1 MTLRQLDAIC
11 WGPQESCVGFTPPP
25 AALGYPKS
33 FSTTAASPAH
43 YLTTSALAAYGSGN
57 ADFAGLVVEVV
68 RATNGPTGEKGAK
81 VRREV
86 KQYTHASKRLTIDAL
101 DWSTGAGDSFNLLW
115 GGHPFWCEDTGGS
128 QRTVRD
134 ATRDEAAGFWEGAA
148 EMGGPYVRCR
158 RGGVNSTTQ
167 ALVSNFSSLGRLSC
181 ASLGA
186 STVIGELYEVAWW
199 PETSSPPIPVN
210 QPRVDRKPVT
220 GRSGIQQGVAGLR
233 EGGGPI
239 ELFFRGPG
247 RSRICAAPE
256 CDIPFGA
263 VMDVTAGNSALDTVA
278 VAPSSVS
285 TVMMTSGN
293 GTVDYMYLVADRAVV
308 VAKSTTSGYIDASP
322 KMRTAPKSTERI
334 RLMRTYRPSEGLNYA
349 MFIRQWFG
357 KEVEQLLVGC
367 VPKIKIAFKR
377 GDYIRITCEFQVADW
392 VSTDKGHTNA
402 DISRQ
407 VSAKLSTV
415 VPRATNDVRINL
427 GDVELEP
434 REGEI
439 DLGLDV
445 QPHENLAAPNG
456 TDGFQLVDANPTGK
470 ISVWLDAD
478 SKEMYRDFIAG
489 AAKTLLVQL
498 GAAPGDPGILAFY
511 SYAVEYTG
519 AEHGEQG
526 GQRVVSMPW
535 RPVEDPAATWTGSRF
550 MLGSA

>member
-25 AALGYPKS
+25 SALGYPKS

-43 YLTTSALAAYGSGN
+43 YLTASTLAAYASGN

-68 RATNGPTGEKGAK
+68 RAANGPTGEKGAK

-86 KQYTHASKRLTIDAL
+86 KQYTHTSQRLTIDAL
-101 DWSTGAGDSFNLLW
+101 DWSTAAGDSFNLLW
-115 GGHPFWCEDTGGS
+115 GGHGLWCEDTGGS

-134 ATRDEAAGFWEGAA
+134 ATRDETNGFWEGAA
-148 EMGGPYVRCR
+148 EMGGSYVRCR

-210 QPRVDRKPVT
+210 QPRVDRRPVT
-220 GRSGIQQGVAGLR
+220 GRLGYQQGVAGLR
-233 EGGGPI
+233 DGGGPI

-247 RSRICAAPE
+247 RTRLCDKTE
-256 CDIPFGA
+256 CDIPFAA
-263 VMDVTAGNSALDTVA
+263 VMDKTNGDVAASLVDAG
-278 VAPSSVS
+278 
-285 TVMMTSGN
+285 
-293 GTVDYMYLVADRAVV
+293 
-308 VAKSTTSGYIDASP
+308 STTTSVECTAAPAVDDLLLIGDRDVCVATTNAIAPFVPSP
-322 KMRTAPKSTERI
+322 PLRTAPKSDDII
-334 RLMRTYRPSEGLNYA
+334 RKMRSYRPSEGLNYA

-357 KEVEQLLVGC
+357 REVEQLLLGC
-367 VPKIKIAFKR
+367 VPKIKISFKR

-402 DISRQ
+402 DVSRP

-415 VPRATNDVRINL
+415 VPRATNDVRVNI
-427 GDVELEP
+427 GSVEIEP

-439 DLGLDV
+439 DLGLDI
-445 QPHENLAAPNG
+445 QPHENVAAPNG
-456 TDGFQLVDANPTGK
+456 TDGFQLVDTNPTGTL
-470 ISVWLDAD
+470 SLWLDAD

-489 AAKTLLVQL
+489 AAKTLLVQM

-519 AEHGEQG
+519 SEHGEQG
-526 GQRVVSMPW
+526 GQRIVTVPW
-535 RPVEDPAATWTGSRF
+535 RTVEDPAGTWAGSRF
-550 MLGSA
+550 VLGTA